1 MGDLVGQTLD
11 LLPTGDGLIVRV
23 GDPPIPVEEWTARS
37 DTPSGLGVL
46 LRLRDDGSAFEQ
58 DEDEL
63 LVAWSGIASLTT
75 DELRYLGLPDQAPF
89 ALEIVADGAIHDPD
103 FEVHSGFVRDG
114 RRVLGVERQGAWLR
128 VAGNEFVLPEPL
140 HSIVE
145 AIEQFPGAGDADLEA
160 KMLGWGRIAE
170 QLPPGAVVDDQLGSL
185 QIAVGSSF
193 RLEPFVNESNEPDF
207 DPVIGRRQARL
218 SKTGE
223 EETGFEAVLPPASQ
237 GAFARRFRGMSRV
250 KHRYALGGNTYVVL
264 TPEAEQ
270 ALGVVRRAQ
279 AGSADDRRRFLK
291 DASEYVRR
299 ELDDRG
305 AETVEVDEVF
315 SDEGLSDRVKGV
327 GIWTSKVLPWITQ
340 AKDPW
345 LPPPEC
351 GLRVDGRDLSIPPE
365 ELTEARRR
373 LQEAIERGDSFVQIA
388 GEDVPANSDTRT
400 AIEDLIGQ
408 IKPPE
413 EPTPTLC
420 TSPAQPEGS
429 GPDTVLLVI
438 DNLET
443 IEFRREQRHRGGAA
457 ISETDPDLGTKLLD
471 HQKDGLRWL
480 KEHWDQGSGGALLA
494 DDMGLGKTLEALA
507 FLSCLKKRAGDSR
520 KPMLVVAPTG
530 LIKNWRD
537 EHDKHLP
544 DPGLGRAVEA
554 HGRELRDLRRGA
566 SGSGARGTELTL
578 GGTPVLDLEAIRRAD
593 WVLTTYETLRDYQH
607 SFGRIPW
614 SVGVFDEAQKIKN
627 PAARLTEAAL
637 AMNIDFVVLMT
648 GTPVEN
654 RPADIWSLLDRI
666 EPGRFPPLKEFS
678 AIYDRDG
685 TDQDQTLATLHKELT
700 HPKSAGGPP
709 LMLRRLKEDHLPELP
724 EKKVHRRLVAMPP
737 RQAEAYE
744 KVLLN
749 RRRRR
754 GILHT
759 LQRLRNIS
767 LHPVPPAQSADL
779 DTYIQESA
787 RLCETFRILEDIAAR
802 QEKALIFVEL
812 LEMQAFLVE
821 ALRRR
826 FPLSQDVLVINGAVA
841 GGTRQTRVAAFQKR
855 RGFDAMILSPRAGG
869 VGLTLTAANHVIHLS
884 RWWNPA
890 VEDQCT
896 DRVFRIGQHKTVHV
910 YLPMAQHP
918 RFGDFSFDVRL
929 DALLRKKRE
938 MNRRVLAPSTATEGD
953 VSQLFDE
960 TTEHALEFAQG
971 APDGAEQAI

>member
-11 LLPTGDGLIVRV
+11 LQPTGDGLIVRV

-58 DEDEL
+58 DGDEL

-170 QLPPGAVVDDQLGSL
+170 QLPPEAIVDDHLGSF

-264 TPEAEQ
+264 TPEIEQ

-279 AGSADDRRRFLK
+279 AGSADDRRRLLK

-365 ELTEARRR
+365 ELPEARRR
-373 LQEAIERGDSFVQIA
+373 LPEAIERGDSFVQIG

-408 IKPPE
+408 IKRPE
-413 EPTPTLC
+413 EP
-420 TSPAQPEGS
+420 SPNGM
-429 GPDTVLLVI
+429 
-438 DNLET
+438 
-443 IEFRREQRHRGGAA
+443 H
-457 ISETDPDLGTKLLD
+457 
-471 HQKDGLRWL
+471 
-480 KEHWDQGSGGALLA
+480 
-494 DDMGLGKTLEALA
+494 
-507 FLSCLKKRAGDSR
+507 LSC
-520 KPMLVVAPTG
+520 
-530 LIKNWRD
+530 
-537 EHDKHLP
+537 
-544 DPGLGRAVEA
+544 
-554 HGRELRDLRRGA
+554 
-566 SGSGARGTELTL
+566 
-578 GGTPVLDLEAIRRAD
+578 
-593 WVLTTYETLRDYQH
+593 
-607 SFGRIPW
+607 
-614 SVGVFDEAQKIKN
+614 
-627 PAARLTEAAL
+627 
-637 AMNIDFVVLMT
+637 
-648 GTPVEN
+648 
-654 RPADIWSLLDRI
+654 
-666 EPGRFPPLKEFS
+666 
-678 AIYDRDG
+678 
-685 TDQDQTLATLHKELT
+685 AT
-700 HPKSAGGPP
+700 
-709 LMLRRLKEDHLPELP
+709 
-724 EKKVHRRLVAMPP
+724 
-737 RQAEAYE
+737 
-744 KVLLN
+744 
-749 RRRRR
+749 
-754 GILHT
+754 
-759 LQRLRNIS
+759 
-767 LHPVPPAQSADL
+767 
-779 DTYIQESA
+779 
-787 RLCETFRILEDIAAR
+787 
-802 QEKALIFVEL
+802 
-812 LEMQAFLVE
+812 
-821 ALRRR
+821 
-826 FPLSQDVLVINGAVA
+826 
-841 GGTRQTRVAAFQKR
+841 
-855 RGFDAMILSPRAGG
+855 GG
-869 VGLTLTAANHVIHLS
+869 VGSGHGPARHRQPRNDRVSQGTAATRRGGHRRDGS
-884 RWWNPA
+884 RSGDEAVGPSGGWSSMAEGTLGPGKWWG
-890 VEDQCT
+890 T
-896 DRVFRIGQHKTVHV
+896 SR
-910 YLPMAQHP
+910 
-918 RFGDFSFDVRL
+918 
-929 DALLRKKRE
+929 
-938 MNRRVLAPSTATEGD
+938 
-953 VSQLFDE
+953 
-960 TTEHALEFAQG
+960 
-971 APDGAEQAI
+971 